1 MHLIYK
7 EIIMNLDERID
18 EIAST
23 LPEWIS
29 VDKDFNLAIKQLIEE
44 ECEKQKLLTLS
55 SIEKQMSNV
64 EPNFA
69 VNSRVYTELGEAF
82 MSDLR
87 MAIKRSKNRLDKLEN
102 K

>member
-1 MHLIYK
+1 
-7 EIIMNLDERID
+7 MNLDERID
-18 EIAST
+18 EILKNQGNIIPDSYDMFET
-23 LPEWIS
+23 
-29 VDKDFNLAIKQLIEE
+29 KTAIKQLIEE

-69 VNSRVYTELGEAF
+69 VNSRVYIGLEEAF